1 MIKKRTLANNTC
13 QLHRKQ
19 EQKADHKCK
28 YTSLD
33 YFVLKRTSLLIYSES
48 AEGGEGNSFPSH
60 LVFCSLLNGFG
71 KVFNIPTPLIE
82 LMQSIGLVETRD
94 SSIIV

>member
-1 MIKKRTLANNTC
+1 MRTLANNTC
-13 QLHRKQ
+13 QLYRKQ

-60 LVFCSLLNGFG
+60 LPFCNYLNEFG
-71 KVFNIPTPLIE
+71 KVFNFPIPLINTIRIIWSME
-82 LMQSIGLVETRD
+82 ARD
-94 SSIIV
+94 P